1 VVVHCR
7 RVRSAVEKL
16 LFLLDADVVPV
27 DADLARRA
35 VGTGAVSVCLRRLR
49 LPRRRILKSFFV
61 KTCSRQYC
69 LWPERTCH

>member
-1 VVVHCR
+1 MVVHCR

-35 VGTGAVSVCLRRLR
+35 VGTGAVSACLRRLR
-49 LPRRRILKSFFV
+49 LPRRRIYRVFYEDLLALILSL
-61 KTCSRQYC
+61 T
-69 LWPERTCH
+69 

>member
-1 VVVHCR
+1 MVVHCR

-35 VGTGAVSVCLRRLR
+35 VGMGAVSVYLRRLR
-49 LPRRRILKSFFV
+49 LPRRRIYRVFCKDLLALILSL
-61 KTCSRQYC
+61 T
-69 LWPERTCH
+69 